1 MATAQ
6 TQAEH
11 KAFAKSVVAGNAF
24 HFSVTNTCVE
34 ATSPLQK
41 ACIRYTPSGVFNFT
55 LSFVLGNTIVVVCST
70 TAPLLSNILKLQP
83 TRPVKIIAVS
93 KTFPLSHIKPLI
105 DYGHDHFGENKVQ
118 ECFSKW
124 TEIKK
129 VNHKLKL
136 HMIGKLQSN
145 KAKNAVEIFDY
156 IHSLDNQKLADAL
169 KKNQKK
175 INKNLKYFIQVNI
188 GNEMQKSGIPVNE
201 LDSFYNYCTKEINL
215 DVIGLMVLPPNEKK
229 SKKYF
234 EELYNLNN
242 SLALNELS
250 MGMSSDYLDAINQ
263 NSTFVRIGS
272 LIFGSRN

>member
-1 MATAQ
+1 MI
-6 TQAEH
+6 
-11 KAFAKSVVAGNAF
+11 
-24 HFSVTNTCVE
+24 VE
-34 ATSPLQK
+34 
-41 ACIRYTPSGVFNFT
+41 RFT
-55 LSFVLGNTIVVVCST
+55 KIK
-70 TAPLLSNILKLQP
+70 SNILRLQP
-83 TRPVKIIAVS
+83 SRPVKIVAVS

-129 VNHKLKL
+129 INHNLKL

-169 KKNQKK
+169 EKNQKK

-201 LDSFYNYCTKEINL
+201 LDPFYNYCTKEINL
-215 DVIGLMVLPPNEKK
+215 DVIGLMVLPPNEKN

-250 MGMSSDYLDAINQ
+250 MGMSSDYLDAISQ